1 MNKAWN
7 KNDTVNYG
15 TKYYEQGQLP
25 FNSQKDANPK
35 EVEEWLKNDYFMG
48 MHFDPMQLFVVVPA
62 LIQITV
68 LGMMAVAMW
77 MNNVVFS

>member
-7 KNDTVNYG
+7 KDAVVNDTAKSY
-15 TKYYEQGQLP
+15 KQGQLP
-25 FNSQKDANPK
+25 FNTQKEANPE

-62 LIQITV
+62 LIQVTV

-77 MNNVVFS
+77 MNNVVFN